1 MKLTMTSKLATA
13 GLAMMLGACSSSQ
26 VMLTIESE
34 PPGAAVYEG
43 SKLSG
48 TTPVTLNYQGD
59 TDFSN
64 GGCMGTMPIRVEWNN
79 GAEARLST
87 INLCA
92 SQTSRQAYTFAYPDG
107 FPDDD
112 SADLVSTD
120 AVAEPKT
127 LKRRVAPNGQLYYE
141 VSHAPTQRVMH
152 CYSDLNGTRVETSC
166 S

>member
-1 MKLTMTSKLATA
+1 MNVTTTTKLIVIS
-13 GLAMMLGACSSSQ
+13 LAMSLAACSSQ

-43 SKLSG
+43 DRLYG
-48 TTPVTLNYQGD
+48 TTPVTLNYDGD
-59 TDFSN
+59 NDFTN
-64 GGCMGTMPIRVEWNN
+64 GGCMGTMPIRVEWNS

-107 FPDDD
+107 FPTDD

-127 LKRRVAPNGQLYYE
+127 IKRRVAPNGQLYYE
-141 VSHAPTQRVMH
+141 VSHTATKQVLH
-152 CYSDLNGTRVETSC
+152 CYSDVNGTRVETNC
-166 S
+166 I